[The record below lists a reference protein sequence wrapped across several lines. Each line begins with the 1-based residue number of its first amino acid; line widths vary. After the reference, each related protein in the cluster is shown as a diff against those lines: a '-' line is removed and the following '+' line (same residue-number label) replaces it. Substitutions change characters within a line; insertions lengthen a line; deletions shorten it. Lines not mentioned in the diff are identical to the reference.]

1 MNQVLLIGRLTKD
14 PELKYTR
21 DGKGYCNFSLAVSRE
36 FKKDE
41 VDFINCVAWDK
52 RAEAIA
58 NYVKKGNKLGIIGRL
73 QIDKNND
80 IFYTKIA
87 VEKIEFLESNKNE
100 STTSEPKKSN
110 KVNPKPDLNLG
121 EPKVEIEFEDDDS
134 FPF

>member
-1 MNQVLLIGRLTKD
+1 MNQVILVGRLTKE
-14 PELKYTR
+14 PELKYTK
-21 DGKGYCNFSLAVSRE
+21 DGKGYCNFTLAVSRE

-41 VDFINCVAWDK
+41 TDFINCVAWDK

-58 NYVKKGNKLGIIGRL
+58 NYVKKGNKLGVIGRL

-87 VEKIEFLESNKNE
+87 VEKIEFLENAKS
-100 STTSEPKKSN
+100 SQEPEN
-110 KVNPKPDLNLG
+110 T
-121 EPKVEIEFEDDDS
+121 DDDS

>member
-1 MNQVLLIGRLTKD
+1 MNQVILVGRLTKE
-14 PELKYTR
+14 PELKYTK
-21 DGKGYCNFSLAVSRE
+21 DGKGYCNFTLAVSRD

-41 VDFINCVAWDK
+41 TDFINCVAWDK

-73 QIDKNND
+73 QIDKNNE

-87 VEKIEFLESNKNE
+87 VEKIEFLENGKKEENK
-100 STTSEPKKSN
+100 
-110 KVNPKPDLNLG
+110 
-121 EPKVEIEFEDDDS
+121 DDEVDD

>member
-1 MNQVLLIGRLTKD
+1 MNQVILVGRLTKE
-14 PELKYTR
+14 PELKYTK
-21 DGKGYCNFSLAVSRE
+21 DGKGYCNFTLAVSRE

-41 VDFINCVAWDK
+41 TDFINCVAWDK

-87 VEKIEFLESNKNE
+87 VEKIEFLENAKS
-100 STTSEPKKSN
+100 SQEPEN
-110 KVNPKPDLNLG
+110 T
-121 EPKVEIEFEDDDS
+121 DDDS
-134 FPF
+134 FPFWLRGEYGYRNKEK

>member
-14 PELKYTR
+14 PELKYTK
-21 DGKGYCNFSLAVSRE
+21 DGKGYCNFTLAVSRE

-41 VDFINCVAWDK
+41 TDFINCVAWDK

-87 VEKIEFLESNKNE
+87 VEKIEFLENAKS
-100 STTSEPKKSN
+100 SQEPEN
-110 KVNPKPDLNLG
+110 T
-121 EPKVEIEFEDDDS
+121 DDDS
-134 FPF
+134 FPFWLRGEYGYRNMEAY

>member
-1 MNQVLLIGRLTKD
+1 MNQVILVGRLTKE
-14 PELKYTR
+14 PELKYTK
-21 DGKGYCNFSLAVSRE
+21 DGKGYCNFTLAVSRE

-41 VDFINCVAWDK
+41 TDFINCVAWDK

-87 VEKIEFLESNKNE
+87 VEKIEFLENAKS
-100 STTSEPKKSN
+100 SQEPEN
-110 KVNPKPDLNLG
+110 T
-121 EPKVEIEFEDDDS
+121 DDDS
-134 FPF
+134 FPFWLRGEYGYRNMEAY

>member
-1 MNQVLLIGRLTKD
+1 MNNVMLIGRLTKE
-14 PELKYTR
+14 PELKYTK
-21 DGKGYCNFSLAVSRE
+21 DGKGYCNFTLAVSRE

-41 VDFINCVAWDK
+41 TDFINCVAWDK

-87 VEKIEFLESNKNE
+87 VEKIEFLENSKKEENKDNE
-100 STTSEPKKSN
+100 
-110 KVNPKPDLNLG
+110 
-121 EPKVEIEFEDDDS
+121 IDD

>member
-1 MNQVLLIGRLTKD
+1 MNQVILVGRLTKE
-14 PELKYTR
+14 PELKYTK
-21 DGKGYCNFSLAVSRE
+21 DGKGYCNFTLAVSRE

-41 VDFINCVAWDK
+41 TDFINCVAWDK

-87 VEKIEFLESNKNE
+87 VEKIEF
-100 STTSEPKKSN
+100 
-110 KVNPKPDLNLG
+110 
-121 EPKVEIEFEDDDS
+121 F
-134 FPF
+134 

>member
-1 MNQVLLIGRLTKD
+1 MNQILLIGRLTKD
-14 PELKYTR
+14 PELKYTK

-58 NYVKKGNKLGIIGRL
+58 NYVKKGHRLAVMGRI

-80 IFYTKIA
+80 TFYTKI
-87 VEKIEFLESNKNE
+87 VVDKIEFLENAKS
-100 STTSEPKKSN
+100 SQEPEN
-110 KVNPKPDLNLG
+110 T
-121 EPKVEIEFEDDDS
+121 DDDS

>member
-1 MNQVLLIGRLTKD
+1 MNQVILVGRLTKE
-14 PELKYTR
+14 PELKYTK
-21 DGKGYCNFSLAVSRE
+21 DGKGYCNFTLAVSRE

-41 VDFINCVAWDK
+41 TDFINCVAWDK

-87 VEKIEFLESNKNE
+87 VEKIEFLENSKKEENKDNE
-100 STTSEPKKSN
+100 
-110 KVNPKPDLNLG
+110 
-121 EPKVEIEFEDDDS
+121 IDD

>member
-1 MNQVLLIGRLTKD
+1 MNNVQLVGRITKD
-14 PELKYTR
+14 IELKQTKT
-21 DGKGYCNFSLAVSRE
+21 GKAYCNFTLAIPRE
-36 FKKDE
+36 FNKE
-41 VDFINCVAWDK
+41 ETDFINCVAWDK

-87 VEKIEFLESNKNE
+87 VEKIEFLENRK
-100 STTSEPKKSN
+100 
-110 KVNPKPDLNLG
+110 
-121 EPKVEIEFEDDDS
+121 KVEETEDED

>member
-1 MNQVLLIGRLTKD
+1 MNQILLIGRLTKD
-14 PELKYTR
+14 PELKYTK

-87 VEKIEFLESNKNE
+87 VEKIEFLENRK
-100 STTSEPKKSN
+100 
-110 KVNPKPDLNLG
+110 
-121 EPKVEIEFEDDDS
+121 KVEETEDED

>member
-1 MNQVLLIGRLTKD
+1 MNQVILVGRLTKE
-14 PELKYTR
+14 PELKYTK
-21 DGKGYCNFSLAVSRE
+21 DGKGYCNFTLAVSRE

-41 VDFINCVAWDK
+41 TDFINCVAWDK

-87 VEKIEFLESNKNE
+87 VEKIEFLENAKKEENKDNE
-100 STTSEPKKSN
+100 
-110 KVNPKPDLNLG
+110 
-121 EPKVEIEFEDDDS
+121 IDD